1 MSNSF
6 CNSNFSADLAFQVPT
21 TLFFDKH
28 HTKLRIRMIF
38 KSSFILLLLKTM
50 IFICLAIIFYI
61 FYFTDVINKFA
72 ERDTTLVFSQ
82 EIMEE
87 GVENSPFIT
96 FCMQPKEKKT
106 ILMDYKLSKGVLN
119 EPHQSDKEILV
130 SLNKTIETL
139 FREATFKINIDFDL
153 HIKLWYYEDHYGWK
167 NYTGKMRDGSNNYI
181 TVGALFKC
189 ISDLRST
196 THED

>member
-1 MSNSF
+1 
-6 CNSNFSADLAFQVPT
+6 
-21 TLFFDKH
+21 
-28 HTKLRIRMIF
+28 
-38 KSSFILLLLKTM
+38 M

-87 GVENSPFIT
+87 DVVNSPFIT

-106 ILMDYKLSKGVLN
+106 ILKDYKLSKGILN

-139 FREATFKINIDFDL
+139 FREATFKLDRDFYFSIN
-153 HIKLWYYEDHYGWK
+153 LWFYEDEFGWTS
-167 NYTGKMRDGSNNYI
+167 YTGKMAEGNNNYI
-181 TVGALFKC
+181 EVGIINLE
-189 ISDLRST
+189 RV
-196 THED
+196 